1 MALQLV
7 GHAPLQPLQL
17 QLGGGEELADVVVQ
31 FPAQVLALVFLDLE
45 HALGQFCRAQ
55 ADRLGAQAQVE
66 DGAQRSDQL
75 QHQQAGRGCLVGQV
89 QHQVGDQ
96 RGHA

>member
-17 QLGGGEELADVVVQ
+17 QLGGSEHLADVVVQ
-31 FPAQVLALVFLDLE
+31 FPAQMLALVFLDFE
-45 HALGQFCRAQ
+45 HTLGQFCRAQ
-55 ADRLGAQAQVE
+55 ADRPGAQAQADHGTE
-66 DGAQRSDQL
+66 RSGQL
-75 QHQQAGRGCLVGQV
+75 QHQQAGRDCLVGQV
-89 QHQVGDQ
+89 QYQVGTQ